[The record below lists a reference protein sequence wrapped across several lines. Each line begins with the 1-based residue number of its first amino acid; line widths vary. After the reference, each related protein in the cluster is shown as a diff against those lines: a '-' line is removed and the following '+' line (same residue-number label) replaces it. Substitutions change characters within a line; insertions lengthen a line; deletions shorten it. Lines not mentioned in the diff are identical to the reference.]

1 MIRTHG
7 GDWAAYK
14 REFGAEPLDF
24 SANVSPLGVPESA
37 RRAVCGAAASAD
49 RYPDPDCRALR
60 EAIAAHEG
68 VRAEQVLCGNGA
80 SELLYRAA
88 YALRPK
94 RALVTAPAFGEYEA
108 ALDTCGCALRRVPL
122 DDTFHM
128 TGAFVREIT
137 GQISLAVLCQP
148 NNPSGVTVD
157 PALLQEIAARCHE
170 TGTRLLVDEC
180 FVDFLD
186 EPERYR
192 TLCALRAIKGR
203 GENGTLLDTFPEVI
217 ILKAFT
223 KLYGLAGL
231 RLGYVLC
238 GDAALLDAM
247 RYCAPPW
254 SVSGVAQAAGVTV
267 LADVDYVNQVR
278 TLIGVERPWLNR
290 QLCSLGLSVIPGEA
304 NFLLFRGPAGLN
316 DKLRRRGI
324 LIRCCADFAGL
335 DEGWYRTAV
344 RTREENERL
353 VSALREV
360 LL

>member
-7 GDWAAYK
+7 GDWAAYE
-14 REFGAEPLDF
+14 REYGAEPLDF

-37 RRAVCGAAASAD
+37 RRAVCEAAASAD

-68 VRAEQVLCGNGA
+68 VRADQVLCGNGA
-80 SELLYRAA
+80 SELLYRIA

-108 ALDTCGCALRRVPL
+108 ALDACGCAVRRVPL
-122 DDTFHM
+122 DDTFRM
-128 TGAFVREIT
+128 TGAFVREI
-137 GQISLAVLCQP
+137 GEQIGLAILCQP

-157 PALLQEIAARCHE
+157 PALLQEIATRCRE

-180 FVDFLD
+180 FVDFLG

-192 TLCALRAIKGR
+192 TLPALRGIKGG
-203 GENGTLLDTFPEVI
+203 GENGTLLDAFPEVI
-217 ILKAFT
+217 VLKAFT

-238 GDAALLDAM
+238 GDAALLDAI
-247 RYCAPPW
+247 RRCAPPW
-254 SVSGVAQAAGVTV
+254 SVSGIAQAAGIAALTEH
-267 LADVDYVNQVR
+267 DYVNRVR
-278 TLIGVERPWLNR
+278 ALIGVERPWLYR

-304 NFLLFRGPAGLN
+304 NFLLFRGPVGLN
-316 DKLRRRGI
+316 DELRQRGI

-335 DEGWYRTAV
+335 DESWYRAAV